1 MNEQSQ
7 TPRKMDSPRWQPG
20 TRLVAGVFLI
30 LLIAAIVSR
39 LRQLIVPLILAL
51 LLAYILQPLI
61 SRLEQRAKMRRWV
74 AVLIVFFVLV
84 LLIAGTTTGVGIAL
98 TQAIAGLATY
108 IDSLST
114 QFPELIESLMDTS
127 FRIGPWIFD
136 LGRIDLMNPVIE
148 TFASA
153 LQPLLSQTGELLSS
167 VAGATA
173 TAIGTTLAIL
183 VLSFYLSLEL
193 DSLRDGLV
201 GLVPFEYKDDIEQLT
216 TETGNVWQ
224 AFLRGQIILG
234 LVVGSATALVLAV
247 LRVRFPFALGLVA
260 GLLEFVP
267 MFGPLIAGLLAVL
280 VALFQGSNVWN
291 VTPLTFALM
300 VLIASIIIQQIE
312 NNILVPRIIGG
323 SLKMSPLVVLLAV
336 LAGGSMAGVVGVL
349 LAAPSVATMKLWLGY
364 VYSKTVNLETEVTTT
379 TLAETEHYVVWK
391 AEEPDGEPTYHLELG
406 ALTAHFFAEEWEE
419 FVELAKNLS

>member
-1 MNEQSQ
+1 MHPQSE
-7 TPRKMDSPRWQPG
+7 TSHKMTSPDWQPG

-30 LLIAAIVSR
+30 TFIAAVVFR

-51 LLAYILQPLI
+51 LLAYILHPLI
-61 SRLEQRAKMRRWV
+61 TRLEERAKMRRWV
-74 AVLIVFFVLV
+74 AVLIVFFLLV

-114 QFPELIESLMDTS
+114 QIPELIESLMDTS
-127 FRIGPWIFD
+127 FRIGPWLID

-148 TFASA
+148 SLGSA
-153 LQPLLSQTGELLSS
+153 LQPLLSGTGELLSS

-183 VLSFYLSLEL
+183 VVSFYLSLEL
-193 DSLRDGLV
+193 GGLSDGLL
-201 GLVPFEYKDDIEQLT
+201 GLTPSQYKDDVKRLT

-234 LVVGSATALVLAV
+234 LVVGGATALVLAA

-291 VTPLTFALM
+291 ASPLAFALM
-300 VLIASIIIQQIE
+300 VLIASVIIQQIE
-312 NNILVPRIIGG
+312 NNVLVPRIIGG

-336 LAGGSMAGVVGVL
+336 LAGASMAGVVGVL
-349 LAAPSVATMKLWLGY
+349 LAAPIVATLKLWLGY
-364 VYSKTVNLETEVTTT
+364 LYAKTVNLEAEVGPVVIPSVSQKR
-379 TLAETEHYVVWK
+379 LATVRRIIGRLREQ
-391 AEEPDGEPTYHLELG
+391 
-406 ALTAHFFAEEWEE
+406 
-419 FVELAKNLS
+419 VEVRKESE

>member
-1 MNEQSQ
+1 
-7 TPRKMDSPRWQPG
+7 
-20 TRLVAGVFLI
+20 VAGVFLI

-364 VYSKTVNLETEVTTT
+364 VYSKTVNLETEVTPLVIPADSQKR
-379 TLAETEHYVVWK
+379 LAAVRRIIGRLRQQ
-391 AEEPDGEPTYHLELG
+391 AEANKES
-406 ALTAHFFAEEWEE
+406 
-419 FVELAKNLS
+419 K